1 MEDVDFTSP
10 FKSPSVSHPLRPLER
25 RSRLDSGSSVGSTDQ
40 NNFHSS
46 AASSA
51 GSEDGGGGGRDEN
64 ECPSFAGRSGGEQGA
79 SSSSNTTSSEQGGGG
94 GRVNPFEKDILAG
107 LQRSFWSPSIMDIK
121 ETPPQRSWAIEH
133 LSHLFPK
140 DIENSPSTHQNAFP
154 VDAQTEAKAQ
164 ADINT

>member
-10 FKSPSVSHPLRPLER
+10 FKSAPVNLRPQGR
-25 RSRLDSGSSVGSTDQ
+25 RSRVDSGSSVSSTEQ

-46 AASSA
+46 AASSG
-51 GSEDGGGGGRDEN
+51 GSEDGGGGRDEN
-64 ECPSFAGRSGGEQGA
+64 ECPSYAGGEGA
-79 SSSSNTTSSEQGGGG
+79 SSSSSSSNATSNEQGGSC

-107 LQRSFWSPSIMDIK
+107 LQRSFWSPSIMEIK